1 MPFLTPLSW
10 AFASSPLAA
19 RTCEVRIP
27 GGRFVNLRGLTMTA
41 KRPEE
46 VLRVDDEK
54 GIKSESKQGRE
65 GRGQIGV
72 GD

>member
-1 MPFLTPLSW
+1 M
-10 AFASSPLAA
+10 
-19 RTCEVRIP
+19 RIP
-27 GGRFVNLRGLTMTA
+27 RGRFVNLRGLTMAA

-46 VLRVDDEK
+46 VLRVDDEE